1 MSGEFK
7 KQKTKELNKTGVK
20 KKMNREFIGKCQRK
34 LIRIKLGSSYPKV
47 I

>member
-20 KKMNREFIGKCQRK
+20 KKCIESSSGKCQRK

>member
-7 KQKTKELNKTGVK
+7 KQKLQKLKTGVK
-20 KKMNREFIGKCQRK
+20 RKCMDGSSGKCQRK
-34 LIRIKLGSSYPKV
+34 LIRIKLGNGYPKV

>member
-20 KKMNREFIGKCQRK
+20 KKMNREFIREM
-34 LIRIKLGSSYPKV
+34 SEKV
-47 I
+47 NKNKTW